1 MRAVDKREVK
11 GSVQREDAE
20 ERQHE
25 FHHLVVILLSK
36 KYAGWNEGIPGA
48 FMVRIYIPSKGCS
61 VPFMS
66 RRKGQALRTIYTQKP
81 TIAVQNSC
89 ISPIPR

>member
-25 FHHLVVILLSK
+25 FHHLVVVVLLSK
-36 KYAGWNEGIPGA
+36 KYAGWNEDTSGT
-48 FMVRIYIPSKGCS
+48 VHIYTPSKGCS

-66 RRKGQALRTIYTQKP
+66 RRKGQALRTMYTQKA
-81 TIAVQNSC
+81 TIAVQIPC